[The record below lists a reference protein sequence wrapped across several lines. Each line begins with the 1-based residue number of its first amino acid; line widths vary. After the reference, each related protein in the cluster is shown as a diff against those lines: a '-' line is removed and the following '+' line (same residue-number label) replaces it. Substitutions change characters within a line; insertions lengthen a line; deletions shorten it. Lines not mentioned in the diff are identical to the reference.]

1 MMLNKFKIRIVT
13 MLVIGSL
20 SMQTV
25 TVFAQTNDTQVEKNT
40 ITNQVTESQEN
51 EQKVVPKYGLMI
63 KKNTTYTWYDLNDS
77 SEASHLVVS
86 ENNQILLPAWK
97 VASFIPE
104 VSYSYQKTTKKFTL
118 SNKVNGRKITGTLG
132 SKKITYYSSSKAKGI
147 TKTLKEK
154 VALNES
160 GTLVVPV
167 EAFSYVMNPKAGYQ
181 FYETQD
187 MKGRGYDC
195 LTYQGIIVLSPQS
208 PITSLSKAT
217 TVKELPNTIKVTIP
231 EGYSLPQVFELLV
244 NKGVCESVEE
254 LVKMSQEYPFDLERY
269 SLLRELEDNENR
281 CFRLEGFL
289 YPDTYE
295 FYRLSKPQ
303 DAIGRFL
310 RNGEGKITKEYKDRA
325 KELGFTMEQILT
337 IASMIEKET
346 GIKKEM
352 NHVSAVLHNRLQQG
366 MRLQLDASQFYLD
379 RYIKPYR
386 TDYVK
391 LKPFYDT
398 YRCKALPAGPIC
410 NPSMNAIK
418 AALYPSEMN
427 ALFFCTDKE
436 GMYYYSKT
444 YEEHLV
450 VLSEIKK
457 REETEKHEET
467 SGADTEIEIP

>member
-1 MMLNKFKIRIVT
+1 MRFNKYTKKIITV
-13 MLVIGSL
+13 LVIGAL

-25 TVFAQTNDTQVEKNT
+25 TAFAQTDTTQVEENT
-40 ITNQVTESQEN
+40 KGNQVTASQEDV
-51 EQKVVPKYGLMI
+51 QRVIPKYGLMI
-63 KKNTTYTWYDLNDS
+63 KSNTSFTWYDLNDS
-77 SEASHLVVS
+77 SESSHLIIS

-97 VASFIPE
+97 VAFLMPE
-104 VSYSYQKTTKKFTL
+104 ISYSYQKTTKKFTL

-132 SKKITYYSSSKAKGI
+132 NKKIIYYSSSKAKGI
-147 TKTLKEK
+147 TKTLQEK

-167 EAFSYVMNPKAGYQ
+167 HTFAYVMNAKAGYQ
-181 FYETQD
+181 FYEAQE
-187 MKGRGYDC
+187 MKGKGYDC
-195 LTYQGIIVLSPQS
+195 LEYQGIIVLSPQS
-208 PITSLSKAT
+208 PVTSLGKAT

-366 MRLQLDASQFYLD
+366 MRLQLDATQFYLD

-418 AALYPSEMN
+418 AALYPVEN
-427 ALFFCTDKE
+427 DALFFCADKE
-436 GMYYYSKT
+436 GTYYYSFT
-444 YEEHLV
+444 YEEHLAR
-450 VLSEIKK
+450 LAEIKK
-457 REETEKHEET
+457 REEVPVV
-467 SGADTEIEIP
+467 DTETELP